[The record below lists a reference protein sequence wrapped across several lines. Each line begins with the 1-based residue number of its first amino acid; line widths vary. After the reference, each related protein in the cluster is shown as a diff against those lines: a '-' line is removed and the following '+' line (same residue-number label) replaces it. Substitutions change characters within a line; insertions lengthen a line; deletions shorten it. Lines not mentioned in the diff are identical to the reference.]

1 MPANATSYL
10 DTGLTPGDTYSYEI
24 LASNTVGTTAS
35 NTYAVTTPVPPSAV
49 SDLQPNSITTS
60 SVLLTW
66 TLNSTNDTGVQVLRR
81 TNGAGPFSLVTTL
94 ATGTTSYTDSSLAS
108 GTEYEYNVVA
118 INLAGSSPAADAGL
132 TTLASPPTV
141 TAGLQSGDVV
151 LNWGAVNGAL
161 AYNVYRGLAS
171 GTEGAS
177 PYATVEHA
185 TTFTD
190 TGVTATDTYY
200 YYVTA
205 VDFSGESVPS
215 NEVSETIPAGGDPA
229 VIDTPPQV
237 VGVFVS
243 GSSWS
248 PNYENILAQAG
259 VGGSLGYELA
269 GGAGQLSNA
278 STPGW
283 IDLDTI
289 SIVFSKPVSGVTASS
304 LTLGDSGNN
313 GGTPSGIT
321 VGGESNPSSTVATF
335 TLTGGPFNGEL
346 TSNKYYLDLAAAGIT
361 DAAGTELSG
370 AWTTGSSTFAAGSG
384 NGSPGGDFIFRF
396 NVAAGDVNGDGKV
409 NAADVTALRSQT
421 TGADTASDWMY
432 DLNGD
437 GKINAAD
444 VTGLRSRA
452 TVSLAGLPEPI
463 LPSSGGP
470 VVFSGP
476 VHLNGPSPN
485 AADSV
490 LATSAASSTGGSS
503 LDAAV
508 NQILVSPIVAKVTV
522 HPAWLAPS
530 ASGGASPDP
539 LNKQIKAIEAILA
552 WDAVFAEFGR

>member
-1 MPANATSYL
+1 MIATVPAVEPGNSNSYL
-10 DTGLTPGDTYSYEI
+10 VTGLTSGDTYSYEI
-24 LASNTVGTTAS
+24 LASNTVGGTAS
-35 NTYAVTTPVPPSAV
+35 NTAAATTPVPPLAV
-49 SDLQPNSITTS
+49 SELQPGNVTRTS
-60 SVLLTW
+60 ALLTW
-66 TLNSTNDTGVQVLRR
+66 TLNSTNDTGVQVWRQ
-81 TNGAGPFSLVTTL
+81 TGGAGSYSLLTTL
-94 ATGTTSYTDSSLAS
+94 AAGTTNYTDTSLAA
-108 GTEYEYNVVA
+108 GTLYEYKVYA
-118 INLAGSSPAADAGL
+118 IDLAGSSPDADTGL
-132 TTLASPPTV
+132 TTLPSPPTV
-141 TAGLQSGDVV
+141 SAQIQSGDVQ
-151 LNWGAVNGAL
+151 LSWAAVTGAL

-370 AWTTGSSTFAAGSG
+370 AVDHGFQHLCRGFG
-384 NGSPGGDFIFRF
+384 QRVPRRRFYFPLQRGGRRRQRRRQGQRGRCHCPPQSDDR
-396 NVAAGDVNGDGKV
+396 GGHGLGLDV
-409 NAADVTALRSQT
+409 RSQ
-421 TGADTASDWMY
+421 
-432 DLNGD
+432 
-437 GKINAAD
+437 
-444 VTGLRSRA
+444 R
-452 TVSLAGLPEPI
+452 
-463 LPSSGGP
+463 
-470 VVFSGP
+470 
-476 VHLNGPSPN
+476 
-485 AADSV
+485 
-490 LATSAASSTGGSS
+490 
-503 LDAAV
+503 
-508 NQILVSPIVAKVTV
+508 
-522 HPAWLAPS
+522 
-530 ASGGASPDP
+530 
-539 LNKQIKAIEAILA
+539 
-552 WDAVFAEFGR
+552 